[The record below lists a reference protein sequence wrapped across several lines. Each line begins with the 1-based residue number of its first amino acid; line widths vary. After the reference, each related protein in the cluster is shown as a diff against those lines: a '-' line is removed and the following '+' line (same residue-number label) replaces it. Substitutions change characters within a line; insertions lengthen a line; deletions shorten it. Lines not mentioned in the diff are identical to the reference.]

1 MSKVAIVT
9 DSTAAIPTDI
19 LEQYPIWEVPQ
30 VIIFGEEVLEDRID
44 IQPTQFYERL
54 ETDPLHPTTSQVTP
68 ASFQKIFGKLVD
80 DGYDILAVLVSPKLS
95 GTVES
100 ANQVKNNYPGAA
112 IEVFNSESVAM
123 GLGWQALM
131 AARAAK
137 DGASLAE
144 CKAVVEKAKP
154 MTGVVFAVDTLEFLH
169 RGGRIGGG
177 AKFLGTALNFKPI
190 LEIREGAVESVE
202 RVRTRKKSLARVIRL
217 VEERI
222 AGRTPLHLATLHA
235 KAEEDARW
243 LLDVGCAHLNPQEKV
258 YAEVS
263 PAVGTHAGPGVVGLA
278 FLAGM

>member
-9 DSTAAIPTDI
+9 DSTAALPMDLI
-19 LEQYPIWEVPQ
+19 EQYPIWEVPQ
-30 VIIFGEEVLEDRID
+30 VLIFGEEVLEDRVD

-68 ASFQKIFGKLVD
+68 ASFQKVFGPLLE

-100 ANQVKNNYPGAA
+100 ANQVKSMYPDAA

-137 DGASLAE
+137 DGATLAE
-144 CKAVVEKAKP
+144 CKEVVEKAKP
-154 MTGVVFAVDTLEFLH
+154 LTGVVFAVDTLEYLH

-190 LEIREGAVESVE
+190 LEIRDGGVESVE

-217 VEERI
+217 VEDQI

-243 LLDVGCAHLNPQEKV
+243 LLDVGCAHLHPDEKI

-263 PAVGTHAGPGVVGLA
+263 PVVGTHGGPGVVGLA
-278 FLAGM
+278 YLAGM